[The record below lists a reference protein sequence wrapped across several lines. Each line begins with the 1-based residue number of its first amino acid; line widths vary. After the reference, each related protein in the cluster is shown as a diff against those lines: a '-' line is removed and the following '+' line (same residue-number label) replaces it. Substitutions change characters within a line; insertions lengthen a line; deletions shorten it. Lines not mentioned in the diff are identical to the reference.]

1 MPPQRA
7 GTPALPRLARQEAND
22 NR

>member
-7 GTPALPRLARQEAND
+7 GTPALPHLARQEAND